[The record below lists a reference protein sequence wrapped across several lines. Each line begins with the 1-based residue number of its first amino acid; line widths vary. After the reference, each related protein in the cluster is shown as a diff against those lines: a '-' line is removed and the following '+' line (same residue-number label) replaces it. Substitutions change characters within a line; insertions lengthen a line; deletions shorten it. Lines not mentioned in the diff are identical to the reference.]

1 MPRLRRV
8 DCSGPG
14 FARRRCGRGFTY
26 RDTSGHRITDP
37 AMLDRIRSLA
47 IPPAWE
53 DVWICPDE
61 RGHIQAIGYDARGR
75 RQYRYHD
82 AWRTRRDQQKFDH
95 MLEFARALPT
105 LRGAAAKHLART
117 ELTRRRVL
125 ACAVRL

>member
-1 MPRLRRV
+1 MPRRRRV
-8 DCSGPG
+8 DCSEPG
-14 FARRRCGRGFTY
+14 FRRARRGRGFSY
-26 RDTSGHRITDP
+26 LGADGAPIRDREVLERIG
-37 AMLDRIRSLA
+37 ALA